1 MFNVWLYTECCI
13 CKEGMYLQRRDHDTW
28 RINWNPD
35 IYRCK
40 MEDMF
45 RVLFR
50 DTTYHEITNV
60 ASYQTLYNIWD
71 VMYTRSRTCNVL
83 KVDPCLISEATML
96 ILSCYLSREGGR
108 CHPVADGAIWPV
120 SERGYLDW
128 DIKCRCVRRGALE
141 TPLTAA
147 IWMMSAMVVWL
158 RRGFCKKVSR
168 ETCYPKICHVTRSIT
183 AGTSSLLF
191 KSPSAARARHT
202 TYLPGRAT
210 TEILEM

>member
-1 MFNVWLYTECCI
+1 MIVYWML
-13 CKEGMYLQRRDHDTW
+13 YLQRRDVFAKKRSWHMKNQLKSWYT
-28 RINWNPD
+28 

-120 SERGYLDW
+120 SVRGYLDW

-141 TPLTAA
+141 TPLTAD
-147 IWMMSAMVVWL
+147 IWGAMSVV
-158 RRGFCKKVSR
+158 
-168 ETCYPKICHVTRSIT
+168 
-183 AGTSSLLF
+183 
-191 KSPSAARARHT
+191 
-202 TYLPGRAT
+202 
-210 TEILEM
+210 